1 MDPPMIP
8 TPGTAAS
15 RPPRSSHSSS
25 PRKRPQR
32 TDYPPSADNN
42 ASYGPMS
49 GGRAPGTGAVPVS
62 EATPANKTRFEPP
75 ADNAAG
81 KPSKSS
87 KRKKNRNRKRRNRHQ
102 SFISPSQEEPHD
114 SPGETSDAGGVRDH
128 PMEADRPISRDKSF
142 FKLGRNLSNTSL
154 ESDALLDHRDQP
166 LMRPRRDSRL
176 ASSFRPSSLTSNVF
190 RSNDGQPR
198 STPRGGRGQPHH
210 VGDSDD
216 EDAND
221 RTPLMRPVSGHT
233 PGHNRYGTD
242 SRPSLFSSR
251 AQQSS
256 TKTISSGCSP
266 KDDRSPLYS
275 PTVERDYD
283 INNPPSIPGSPK
295 LGPEMNYDDAVVTGA
310 DWDFSMAR
318 SMENRKDSL
327 NALNDA
333 LIDIDGNGRHPHS
346 APSSSPGSPLLSPQ
360 QEMRRRRTVAV
371 PAQEDVCFPTETIS
385 ELGDE
390 GPRQMRD
397 EAGERRRRRNRRWP
411 DLSAL
416 EEWSRE
422 EKEERNG
429 DLRVKRI
436 SEPMLIE
443 GRLRPQYTG
452 WRREEDEAP
461 YRFTYFNEE
470 FPSTIH
476 AQTISELVQPGG
488 SFRDLFI
495 PDPPELE
502 DSSEDEDEEE
512 EYFVENPA
520 FNNSTHPASKPTYQ
534 TDNQS
539 QGQGHQTNV
548 NPYMTPHTVVPNGK
562 TTSDLMGGNV
572 PPVRGPSRLSA
583 ISEGRPDSHR
593 EPSPAPSNTPF
604 NNTSNPKPKRYGP
617 RPTFWLDVLSP
628 TDAEMRTIAKAFGI
642 HALTAEDIM
651 MQEARE
657 KVELFRSYYFVN
669 YRTFEQDKNSE
680 DYLEPVNM
688 YVVVFRE
695 GVISFHFS
703 QTPHPANVRR
713 RIRQLMDYLILSS
726 DWISY
731 ALIDDI
737 TDVFGP
743 LIQAIEDEVD
753 EIDEMI
759 MQMHSSSKEV
769 SSNDG
774 VLPSFAPGEM
784 LRRVGECRKKVM
796 GLYRLLSNKADV
808 VKGFAKRCNEQWEVA
823 PKSEIGLYLGDI
835 QDHIMTMTGNLTH
848 YETIL
853 SRAHSN
859 YLAQI
864 NILMNE
870 RQEHTADVLGKL
882 TVLGTIVLPMNIIC
896 GMWGMN
902 VKVPGQEIDSLT
914 WFWCITAGLCV
925 FAFVSVWTAKR
936 VYKIV

>member
-1 MDPPMIP
+1 MDPPMSP
-8 TPGTAAS
+8 TPSREAS
-15 RPPRSSHSSS
+15 RPPRSSHSSG
-25 PRKRPQR
+25 PRKRSQR
-32 TDYPPSADNN
+32 SDYPHSADNN
-42 ASYGPMS
+42 ASSGPMS
-49 GGRAPGTGAVPVS
+49 GGRAPGTGPVS
-62 EATPANKTRFEPP
+62 ISTTTPANETRFESP
-75 ADNAAG
+75 ADIAAG
-81 KPSKSS
+81 KPPKSS

-102 SFISPSQEEPHD
+102 SFIPPRREESHD
-114 SPGETSDAGGVRDH
+114 SPGEILSAGGVRDS
-128 PMEADRPISRDKSF
+128 MEADRPISRDNPSF

-166 LMRPRRDSRL
+166 SMRPRRDSRL

-190 RSNDGQPR
+190 RSNDGQSR
-198 STPRGGRGQPHH
+198 STPRGGRSQQHH
-210 VGDSDD
+210 DDSDE

-221 RTPLMRPVSGHT
+221 RTPLMRPVSGHAS
-233 PGHNRYGTD
+233 GHNRYGTD
-242 SRPSLFSSR
+242 TRPSLFSSR
-251 AQQSS
+251 ARQSS
-256 TKTISSGCSP
+256 AQTISSGCSP

-283 INNPPSIPGSPK
+283 VNNPPSTPGSPK
-295 LGPEMNYDDAVVTGA
+295 MGPEMKYDDAVVTGA
-310 DWDFSMAR
+310 EWDFSLAR
-318 SMENRKDSL
+318 SMENRRDSL
-327 NALNDA
+327 NILNDT
-333 LIDIDGNGRHPHS
+333 LIDIDGNGLQPHS
-346 APSSSPGSPLLSPQ
+346 APSSAPGSPILSPH
-360 QEMRRRRTVAV
+360 QELRRRRTVAL
-371 PAQEDVCFPTETIS
+371 PAEEDVCFPTETIS

-397 EAGERRRRRNRRWP
+397 EAGDRRRRRHRRWP

-429 DLRVKRI
+429 DIRVKRI

-443 GRLRPQYTG
+443 GRLRPQYKG

-488 SFRDLFI
+488 TFRDLFI

-502 DSSEDEDEEE
+502 DSSEDEDTDEES
-512 EYFVENPA
+512 FMENPV
-520 FNNSTHPASKPTYQ
+520 FNNLTHPATKPTSH
-534 TDNQS
+534 TDIQS

-548 NPYMTPHTVVPNGK
+548 NPQLTAQTVVPNGRS
-562 TTSDLMGGNV
+562 TSDLSSGNV
-572 PPVRGPSRLSA
+572 PVRGPSRLSV
-583 ISEGRPDSHR
+583 ISEGHLDSHR
-593 EPSPAPSNTPF
+593 ESSPAPSNTPF
-604 NNTSNPKPKRYGP
+604 SSTPNPKPKRYGP

-669 YRTFEQDKNSE
+669 YRTFEQDTNSE

-753 EIDEMI
+753 EIDEKI
-759 MQMHSSSKEV
+759 MQMHSSGKEE
-769 SSNDG
+769 SSNDS
-774 VLPSFAPGEM
+774 VLPSFGPGEM

-925 FAFVSVWTAKR
+925 FAFVSVWIAKR

>member
-1 MDPPMIP
+1 MDPSSTP
-8 TPGTAAS
+8 TPRLGAS
-15 RPPRSSHSSS
+15 RPLHSSS
-25 PRKRPQR
+25 SSPGPARRE
-32 TDYPPSADNN
+32 YPLSSDSRSGN
-42 ASYGPMS
+42 GPM
-49 GGRAPGTGAVPVS
+49 GGAGQDQVSATSTGARLQ
-62 EATPANKTRFEPP
+62 TPAPDEAVGKSKTNR
-75 ADNAAG
+75 
-81 KPSKSS
+81 
-87 KRKKNRNRKRRNRHQ
+87 RKNRRRRPRNRKQ
-102 SFISPSQEEPHD
+102 SFLPPTA
-114 SPGETSDAGGVRDH
+114 ETSHETAGPSTVADGARESMDV
-128 PMEADRPISRDKSF
+128 DRPTSKDGPSF

-166 LMRPRRDSRL
+166 MMRPRRDSRQTSL
-176 ASSFRPSSLTSNVF
+176 FRPSSLISTNF
-190 RSNDGQPR
+190 RSGDPR
-198 STPRGGRGQPHH
+198 ARNTPGGWSQQYQDD
-210 VGDSDD
+210 DSD
-216 EDAND
+216 ELDAND
-221 RTPLMRPVSGHT
+221 RTPLVRRPTSGT
-233 PGHNRYGTD
+233 TSARTRYGTETRTSPLS
-242 SRPSLFSSR
+242 SRPRRASAQTPSS
-251 AQQSS
+251 Q
-256 TKTISSGCSP
+256 CSP
-266 KDDRSPLYS
+266 NHSTSYFPE
-275 PTVERDYD
+275 PERDFD
-283 INNPPSIPGSPK
+283 VNNPPSIPGSPK
-295 LGPEMNYDDAVVTGA
+295 LGPDLKYDDAMVTGV
-310 DWDFSMAR
+310 DFDFASQALD
-318 SMENRKDSL
+318 NRRDSF
-327 NALNDA
+327 NWLNDTVINIEGA
-333 LIDIDGNGRHPHS
+333 PHQHS
-346 APSSSPGSPLLSPQ
+346 APSSIRSAHSPERGFGP
-360 QEMRRRRTVAV
+360 RRHTVAN
-371 PAQEDVCFPTETIS
+371 PLEDVCLPGDTS
-385 ELGDE
+385 ELGDD
-390 GPRQMRD
+390 GSHLPRD
-397 EAGERRRRRNRRWP
+397 ETGERRRRRHRRWP

-422 EKEERNG
+422 EKEDRSG
-429 DLRVKRI
+429 DLRVKKI

-443 GRLRPQYTG
+443 GRLRPQYKL

-476 AQTISELVQPGG
+476 AQSISELVQPGG
-488 SFRDLFI
+488 SFRELFI

-502 DSSEDEDEEE
+502 DSSSDEEE
-512 EYFVENPA
+512 EGNHSVQENTAAGHMAAGTSPRGNFDIHPSNGNASLGSFGSARDDQNASPA
-520 FNNSTHPASKPTYQ
+520 A
-534 TDNQS
+534 
-539 QGQGHQTNV
+539 TN
-548 NPYMTPHTVVPNGK
+548 GI
-562 TTSDLMGGNV
+562 GG
-572 PPVRGPSRLSA
+572 PQRLSV
-583 ISEGRPDSHR
+583 ISEGKPESHR
-593 EPSPAPSNTPF
+593 EISPSISNLGI
-604 NNTSNPKPKRYGP
+604 KPKRYGP

-628 TDAEMRTIAKAFGI
+628 TDAEMRVIAKAFGI

-669 YRTFEQDKNSE
+669 YRTFEQDRNSE

-759 MQMHSSSKEV
+759 MQMHSSSKEA
-769 SSNDG
+769 SSSDNL
-774 VLPSFAPGEM
+774 LPSFAPGDM
-784 LRRVGECRKKVM
+784 LRRVGQCRKKVM

-870 RQEHTADVLGKL
+870 RQEQTADVLGKL

-902 VKVPGQEIDSLT
+902 VKVPGQDIDSLN
-914 WFWCITAGLCV
+914 WFWSITAGLFV
-925 FAFVSVWTAKR
+925 FAFVSFVIAKR

>member
-1 MDPPMIP
+1 MDPPMTP
-8 TPGTAAS
+8 TPGSAAS
-15 RPPRSSHSSS
+15 RPSATSHSSS
-25 PRKRPQR
+25 KNRLQR
-32 TDYPPSADNN
+32 SSDYPPSDNK
-42 ASYGPMS
+42 ASYSPM
-49 GGRAPGTGAVPVS
+49 GGRAPGTGPIPVS
-62 EATPANKTRFEPP
+62 EATPAGETRSEHP
-75 ADNAAG
+75 ADNVL
-81 KPSKSS
+81 
-87 KRKKNRNRKRRNRHQ
+87 Q
-102 SFISPSQEEPHD
+102 TQEEPQSQTSQSAPIFFTPSREEAHD
-114 SPGETSDAGGVRDH
+114 SAEEHSGAGGGARDS
-128 PMEADRPISRDKSF
+128 MEADRPTSRDTSF

-166 LMRPRRDSRL
+166 MMRPRRDSRL
-176 ASSFRPSSLTSNVF
+176 ASSLRPTSILSNVF
-190 RSNDGQPR
+190 RSNDGQSR
-198 STPRGGRGQPHH
+198 STPKAGRNQQHRD
-210 VGDSDD
+210 GDSD
-216 EDAND
+216 EEAND
-221 RTPLMRPVSGHT
+221 RTPLMRATSGHT
-233 PGHNRYGTD
+233 SNTARYGAD
-242 SRPSLFSSR
+242 SRANLFSSR
-251 AQQSS
+251 ARQPSVQ
-256 TKTISSGCSP
+256 TVSSGCSP
-266 KDDRSPLYS
+266 RDNRSPLDS
-275 PTVERDYD
+275 SAIERDYD
-283 INNPPSIPGSPK
+283 VNNPPSIPGSPK

-310 DWDFSMAR
+310 DWDFSLAR
-318 SMENRKDSL
+318 SLEMHRDSL
-327 NALNDA
+327 NMNET
-333 LIDIDGNGRHPHS
+333 LIDMDGNGAHPHS
-346 APSSSPGSPLLSPQ
+346 APSSPGSPLLSPH
-360 QEMRRRRTVAV
+360 QELRRRRTVAL
-371 PAQEDVCFPTETIS
+371 PAEEDVCFPTETIS

-390 GPRQMRD
+390 GTRPRD
-397 EAGERRRRRNRRWP
+397 EAGERRRRRHRRWP
-411 DLSAL
+411 DLSVL

-429 DLRVKRI
+429 DLRVKKI
-436 SEPMLIE
+436 NEPMLIE
-443 GRLRPQYTG
+443 GRLRPQYKF

-488 SFRDLFI
+488 SFRELFI

-502 DSSEDEDEEE
+502 DSSDDEDSDRESFMET
-512 EYFVENPA
+512 A
-520 FNNSTHPASKPTYQ
+520 AAAHSAHPVNTGPRIGVPVPE
-534 TDNQS
+534 
-539 QGQGHQTNV
+539 GQGHQTNV
-548 NPYMTPHTVVPNGK
+548 NPNMTSGTAQTPSEKK
-562 TTSDLMGGNV
+562 TGDLLAGNA
-572 PPVRGPSRLSA
+572 PPVRGPSRLSV
-583 ISEGRPDSHR
+583 ISEGHPNSHR
-593 EPSPAPSNTPF
+593 DLSPAQSNLAPK
-604 NNTSNPKPKRYGP
+604 PKPKRYGP

-669 YRTFEQDKNSE
+669 YRTFEQDTNSE

-713 RIRQLMDYLILSS
+713 RVRQLMDYLILSS

-759 MQMHSSSKEV
+759 MQMHSSSKEA
-769 SSNDG
+769 SSNDS

-902 VKVPGQEIDSLT
+902 VKVPGQEIDNLN
-914 WFWCITAGLCV
+914 WFWCITGGLFV
-925 FAFVSVWTAKR
+925 FASVSVWIAKR

>member
-1 MDPPMIP
+1 MDPPMTP
-8 TPGTAAS
+8 TPGSAAS
-15 RPPRSSHSSS
+15 RPPRPSHSSS
-25 PRKRPQR
+25 PRKRLQR
-32 TDYPPSADNN
+32 KEYPPSADNS
-42 ASYGPMS
+42 ASYRPM
-49 GGRAPGTGAVPVS
+49 GDRAPGRPVSVS
-62 EATPANKTRFEPP
+62 EATNETRFESP
-75 ADNAAG
+75 ADNAG
-81 KPSKSS
+81 QTPKSS

-102 SFISPSQEEPHD
+102 SFVPADHD
-114 SPGETSDAGGVRDH
+114 ESHNSPGQSVGAGGDS
-128 PMEADRPISRDKSF
+128 MEADRPTSRDTQSF
-142 FKLGRNLSNTSL
+142 FKLGQNLSNTSL
-154 ESDALLDHRDQP
+154 ESEALLDHRDQP
-166 LMRPRRDSRL
+166 PLRPRRDSRPG
-176 ASSFRPSSLTSNVF
+176 SSMRPGSLLNNIF
-190 RSNDGQPR
+190 RSNDGQSR
-198 STPRGGRGQPHH
+198 TTPRAGRSQQYQDD
-210 VGDSDD
+210 DSED
-216 EDAND
+216 ETAND
-221 RTPLMRPVSGHT
+221 RTPLMRLTSNQT
-233 PGHNRYGTD
+233 SNHNRYGTD
-242 SRPSLFSSR
+242 NRPSMISSR
-251 AQQSS
+251 ARQPSVQ
-256 TKTISSGCSP
+256 TVSSGCSP
-266 KDDRSPLYS
+266 RDNRSPLYS
-275 PTVERDYD
+275 PAIDRDYD
-283 INNPPSIPGSPK
+283 VNNPPSIPGSPK
-295 LGPEMNYDDAVVTGA
+295 LGPEMGYDDAVVTGA
-310 DWDFSMAR
+310 DWDFTLAR
-318 SMENRKDSL
+318 SLENRRDSINL
-327 NALNDA
+327 LNDT
-333 LIDIDGNGRHPHS
+333 LIDMDGNGIHPHS
-346 APSSSPGSPLLSPQ
+346 APSSPGSPMLSPH
-360 QEMRRRRTVAV
+360 QEMRRRRTVAL
-371 PAQEDVCFPTETIS
+371 PAEEDVCFPTETIS
-385 ELGDE
+385 EIGDE
-390 GPRQMRD
+390 GPRQTGT
-397 EAGERRRRRNRRWP
+397 ETGERRRRRHRRWP

-416 EEWSRE
+416 VEWSRE
-422 EKEERNG
+422 EKEGRNG
-429 DLRVKRI
+429 DFGAKKI

-443 GRLRPQYTG
+443 GRLRPQYKT
-452 WRREEDEAP
+452 WKREEDEAP

-476 AQTISELVQPGG
+476 AQTISELVQPGS

-495 PDPPELE
+495 PEPPELE
-502 DSSEDEDEEE
+502 DSSDDSDDDEASFMD
-512 EYFVENPA
+512 NP
-520 FNNSTHPASKPTYQ
+520 NNHPHLTNKPASQPDPHVLAQ
-534 TDNQS
+534 V

-548 NPYMTPHTVVPNGK
+548 KPGPVLPNPSATRD
-562 TTSDLMGGNV
+562 TSDLISGNA
-572 PPVRGPSRLSA
+572 PPVRGPSRLSV
-583 ISEGRPDSHR
+583 ISEGRPDSNR
-593 EPSPAPSNTPF
+593 ELSPAQSNTQLD
-604 NNTSNPKPKRYGP
+604 TASRPKPKRYGP

-669 YRTFEQDKNSE
+669 YRTFEQDTNSE

-753 EIDEMI
+753 DIDEMI
-759 MQMHSSSKEV
+759 MQMHSSSKEG
-769 SSNDG
+769 SPSDS

-914 WFWCITAGLCV
+914 WFWCITAGLFV
-925 FAFVSVWTAKR
+925 FALVSVVIAKR

>member
-1 MDPPMIP
+1 MDSPMKP
-8 TPGTAAS
+8 TPGTSAS
-15 RPPRSSHSSS
+15 RPPHSSHSSS
-25 PRKRPQR
+25 PRKRLQR
-32 TDYPPSADNN
+32 SEYPPSSDNN

-49 GGRAPGTGAVPVS
+49 GGRAPGTGPVS
-62 EATPANKTRFEPP
+62 VSETTPASETRFEPP
-75 ADNAAG
+75 ADSAAG
-81 KPSKSS
+81 KPYKSS

-102 SFISPSQEEPHD
+102 SFIPPSREESHD
-114 SPGETSDAGGVRDH
+114 IPGETSGAGGVRDS
-128 PMEADRPISRDKSF
+128 MEADRPTSRDNLF
-142 FKLGRNLSNTSL
+142 FNLGRNLSSTSL

-176 ASSFRPSSLTSNVF
+176 GSSFRPGSLTSNVF
-190 RSNDGQPR
+190 RSNDGQSR
-198 STPRGGRGQPHH
+198 STPRAGRSQQYHK
-210 VGDSDD
+210 GDSDE

-221 RTPLMRPVSGHT
+221 RTPLMRPVSGHMS
-233 PGHNRYGTD
+233 GQSRYGTD
-242 SRPSLFSSR
+242 ARPGLFSSR
-251 AQQSS
+251 ARQPSVQ
-256 TKTISSGCSP
+256 TISSGCSP
-266 KDDRSPLYS
+266 KDNRSPLYS

-283 INNPPSIPGSPK
+283 VNNPPSTPGSPK

-310 DWDFSMAR
+310 DWDFSLAR
-318 SMENRKDSL
+318 SMENRRDSL
-327 NALNDA
+327 NMLNDA
-333 LIDIDGNGRHPHS
+333 LIDIDGNGLHPHS
-346 APSSSPGSPLLSPQ
+346 APSSSPGSPLLSPH
-360 QEMRRRRTVAV
+360 QELRRRRTVAL
-371 PAQEDVCFPTETIS
+371 PAEEDVCFPTETIS

-397 EAGERRRRRNRRWP
+397 EAGERRRRRHRRWP

-429 DLRVKRI
+429 DVRVKRI
-436 SEPMLIE
+436 SEPVLIE
-443 GRLRPQYTG
+443 GRLRPQYKG

-488 SFRDLFI
+488 TFRDLFI

-502 DSSEDEDEEE
+502 DSSDDSEAEEE
-512 EYFVENPA
+512 SFAENPA
-520 FNNSTHPASKPTYQ
+520 FNSSTNSASKPASHA
-534 TDNQS
+534 DNQS

-548 NPYMTPHTVVPNGK
+548 NPYLTAQTIPNGK
-562 TTSDLMGGNV
+562 TTNELTSGNA
-572 PPVRGPSRLSA
+572 PPVRGPSRLSV
-583 ISEGRPDSHR
+583 ISEGRPDSHQDS
-593 EPSPAPSNTPF
+593 SPAPSNTPF
-604 NNTSNPKPKRYGP
+604 SATPNPKPKRYGP

-628 TDAEMRTIAKAFGI
+628 TDAEMRAIAKAFGI

-669 YRTFEQDKNSE
+669 YRTFEQDTNSE
-680 DYLEPVNM
+680 NYLEPVNM

-759 MQMHSSSKEV
+759 MQMHSSKEGL
-769 SSNDG
+769 SSDT
-774 VLPSFAPGEM
+774 VLPSYAPGDM

>member
-1 MDPPMIP
+1 MDPPHTP
-8 TPGTAAS
+8 TPALGAS
-15 RPPRSSHSSS
+15 RPSNSHSSS
-25 PRKRPQR
+25 PGARRRAQNN
-32 TDYPPSADNN
+32 DYPLPSDSRSGN
-42 ASYGPMS
+42 GPMGIAGQDQVSATSS
-49 GGRAPGTGAVPVS
+49 GARQQSPAPDSTGKS
-62 EATPANKTRFEPP
+62 KT
-75 ADNAAG
+75 
-81 KPSKSS
+81 S
-87 KRKKNRNRKRRNRHQ
+87 KRKNRRRKPKNRKQ
-102 SFISPSQEEPHD
+102 SFLTPAR
-114 SPGETSDAGGVRDH
+114 ETSH
-128 PMEADRPISRDKSF
+128 DRPGSSSVADVTREQMEGDRPTSKDGQSF
-142 FKLGRNLSNTSL
+142 FKLGRNSSNTSL
-154 ESDALLDHRDQP
+154 ESEALLDHRDQP
-166 LMRPRRDSRL
+166 MMRPRRDSRQT
-176 ASSFRPSSLTSNVF
+176 SFRPSSLISGAF
-190 RSNDGQPR
+190 RSGDLRPR
-198 STPRGGRGQPHH
+198 SSPGGGGRPQQYHEE
-210 VGDSDD
+210 DSDGSEPTD
-216 EDAND
+216 L
-221 RTPLMRPVSGHT
+221 TPLVRAT
-233 PGHNRYGTD
+233 PGNTSGRTRYGTD
-242 SRPSLFSSR
+242 SRTSPLSSR
-251 AQQSS
+251 PRRTSGQTTSS
-256 TKTISSGCSP
+256 QCSP
-266 KDDRSPLYS
+266 NHSQSYFPEQDR
-275 PTVERDYD
+275 DFD
-283 INNPPSIPGSPK
+283 INNPPSVPGTPK
-295 LGPEMNYDDAVVTGA
+295 LGPEMNYDDAMMTGV
-310 DWDFSMAR
+310 DFAQ
-318 SMENRKDSL
+318 SMENHMDAFNR
-327 NALNDA
+327 ANDA
-333 LIDIDGNGRHPHS
+333 VINIDGMPHQHS
-346 APSSSPGSPLLSPQ
+346 APS
-360 QEMRRRRTVAV
+360 RHTVANLGL
-371 PAQEDVCFPTETIS
+371 PEDVCLPPDGS

-390 GPRQMRD
+390 GLHAPRD
-397 EAGERRRRRNRRWP
+397 ETGERRRRRHRRWP
-411 DLSAL
+411 DLSVL
-416 EEWSRE
+416 EDWSRE
-422 EKEERNG
+422 EKEERSG
-429 DLRVKRI
+429 DLRVKKI

-443 GRLRPQYTG
+443 GRLRPQYKV
-452 WRREEDEAP
+452 WRREEEEAP

-488 SFRDLFI
+488 SFRELFI

-502 DSSEDEDEEE
+502 DSSSDEGDDE
-512 EYFVENPA
+512 
-520 FNNSTHPASKPTYQ
+520 
-534 TDNQS
+534 NQS
-539 QGQGHQTNV
+539 SNEHNGGHPFHIPGNGPRVAHSHEELHTQNGAAVSAGAYTTTKNGNNATPSSTGETRGQQ
-548 NPYMTPHTVVPNGK
+548 
-562 TTSDLMGGNV
+562 
-572 PPVRGPSRLSA
+572 RLSV
-583 ISEGRPDSHR
+583 ISEGHLESNRGLS
-593 EPSPAPSNTPF
+593 PSQSNAGM
-604 NNTSNPKPKRYGP
+604 KPKRYGP

-628 TDAEMRTIAKAFGI
+628 TDSEMRAIAKAFGI

-669 YRTFEQDKNSE
+669 YRTFEQDTNSE

-759 MQMHSSSKEV
+759 MQMHSSSKEA
-769 SSNDG
+769 SSNDN

-870 RQEHTADVLGKL
+870 RQEQTADVLGKL

-902 VKVPGQEIDSLT
+902 VKVPGQDIESLN
-914 WFWCITAGLCV
+914 WFWSITAGLFV
-925 FAFVSVWTAKR
+925 FALISFVIAKR